1 MNALDRSTKFRTA
14 RRHAYQPKPLKV
26 RQNVGGISAKS
37 LEIHHD
43 ELYEGYVKKANEIQ
57 SRLESIVKEVTEDQA
72 KGNSTYS
79 ELRCLKE
86 NETYAVN
93 GVYLHEWYFDGLR
106 GDGRA
111 AVSEKPDE
119 ELAFAIAAQFNSTED
134 FTHFF
139 SECAMSARGW
149 TVLAWD
155 IKAHRLAIYNCDTHN
170 QGGVW
175 GAIPIIVLDVYEH
188 AYFMDFAADRAA
200 YIETFWKHFD
210 WEAANTLYSRARL
223 VRV

>member
-1 MNALDRSTKFRTA
+1 MKTA
-14 RRHAYQPKPLKV
+14 DKSATRVQRAPYEAKPLKV
-26 RQNVGGISAKS
+26 KQNIGGISAGS
-37 LEIHHD
+37 LEVHHD

-57 SRLESIVKEVTEDQA
+57 SRLDVLAADSTGQT
-72 KGNSTYS
+72 KGNATYS
-79 ELRCLKE
+79 ELRGLKE

-93 GVYLHEWYFDGLR
+93 GIYLHEWFFDGLR
-106 GDGRA
+106 GDVRPAG
-111 AVSEKPDE
+111 SEKPGPA
-119 ELAFAIAAQFNSTED
+119 LAAAIAAQFNTTEN
-134 FTHFF
+134 FIHFF

-155 IKAHRLAIYNCDTHN
+155 TKAHRLAIYNSDTHN

-188 AYFMDFAADRAA
+188 AYFMDFAADRGA

-210 WEAANTLYSRARL
+210 WRGADKLFAQVQSIQF
-223 VRV
+223 